1 MKSGILNTAFYGAET
16 WTLGEVDQK
25 YLQSFK
31 ILEKGGECLLHRS
44 YEK

>member
-1 MKSGILNTAFYGAET
+1 MKCCILSTPSYGAET

-31 ILEKGGECLLHRS
+31 ILQKGGDQLHRS
-44 YEK
+44 CEI